1 MVLHYESPTTLDPS
15 FVPIADAG
23 LDLFVQEGDIVTFN
37 GGGSNDLNENIYSYT
52 WYQSAGDPVVTLN
65 DADTPTPSFVA
76 PSNMM
81 ADTTLQF
88 ELIITDMGRLL
99 ASFTIPVPLNTESSN
114 LSLPRFID
122 IYSINHHIFM
132 IVISFHTLAFICSNV
147 ENQKRDRFLNSQF
160 FLHLRF
166 CLYCYH
172 HRL

>member
-52 WYQSAGDPVVTLN
+52 WYQSAGDPIVTLN

-132 IVISFHTLAFICSNV
+132 IVISFHTLVSYVQMWKIKKETGS
-147 ENQKRDRFLNSQF
+147 
-160 FLHLRF
+160 
-166 CLYCYH
+166 
-172 HRL
+172 

>member
-1 MVLHYESPTTLDPS
+1 
-15 FVPIADAG
+15 
-23 LDLFVQEGDIVTFN
+23 LFVQGDIVTLY
-37 GGGSNDLNENIYSYT
+37 GGGSSDLNENIYSYT
-52 WYQSAGDPVVTLN
+52 WYQSAGDPIVTLN

-76 PSNMM
+76 PLNMM
-81 ADTTLQF
+81 ADTTLTLQF

-114 LSLPRFID
+114 LSLARFID

-132 IVISFHTLAFICSNV
+132 IVISFNTLVFICSNV

-172 HRL
+172 NLL

>member
-1 MVLHYESPTTLDPS
+1 
-15 FVPIADAG
+15 
-23 LDLFVQEGDIVTFN
+23 LFVQEGDIVTLY
-37 GGGSNDLNENIYSYT
+37 GGGSSDLNENIYSYT
-52 WYQSAGDPVVTLN
+52 WYQSAGDPIVTLN

-76 PSNMM
+76 PLNMM

-114 LSLPRFID
+114 LSLARFID

-132 IVISFHTLAFICSNV
+132 IVISFNTLVFICSNV

-160 FLHLRF
+160 FLHLCF

-172 HRL
+172 HLL